1 MKMKKTVLVNRI
13 DNNPKPP
20 QQMLSESII
29 KNLQN
34 QKPNVKLSDLI
45 HGKKFCVVGNSPKEL
60 GSGNGKII
68 DSYDVVIRF
77 KNYDI
82 TDEFAKDYGSRT
94 DVWVTPFNLTQFYRD
109 PAQYKS
115 VCCCIPLTHSRWQKR
130 FPANNINYD
139 LMTKYNNIEFV
150 PLKTFQQV
158 WDKYEKGQPS
168 SGMTTLYWLYKL
180 TGKLRKKDL
189 FGFSMFDPKETH
201 HYFSHKENHKLS
213 AEWAK
218 NTPNV
223 HPRRIESSVFNEIT
237 T

>member
-13 DNNPKPP
+13 DNNPPPP

-34 QKPNVKLSDLI
+34 QKPTAKLSDLI

-94 DVWVTPFNLTQFYRD
+94 DVWVTPFNLTQF
-109 PAQYKS
+109 
-115 VCCCIPLTHSRWQKR
+115 
-130 FPANNINYD
+130 
-139 LMTKYNNIEFV
+139 
-150 PLKTFQQV
+150 
-158 WDKYEKGQPS
+158 
-168 SGMTTLYWLYKL
+168 
-180 TGKLRKKDL
+180 
-189 FGFSMFDPKETH
+189 
-201 HYFSHKENHKLS
+201 
-213 AEWAK
+213 
-218 NTPNV
+218 
-223 HPRRIESSVFNEIT
+223 
-237 T
+237 